1 MGVTLDPAVLLQ
13 LGLPCLKGSS
23 AIDALPDP
31 SPRTIPAWL
40 CAAGIPE
47 MGLGLA
53 SSLTGFGPG
62 LGRFSP
68 ASSAHTLAL
77 ALHVRHC
84 QPDL

>member
-1 MGVTLDPAVLLQ
+1 M
-13 LGLPCLKGSS
+13 
-23 AIDALPDP
+23 
-31 SPRTIPAWL
+31 IPAWL
-40 CAAGIPE
+40 YATGIPE
-47 MGLGLA
+47 VGLGLA

-77 ALHVRHC
+77 ALFVRHC